1 MMFRP
6 VASVLFLCALFP
18 APVSAQ
24 DRVEPDQQR
33 PATNVSPKRP
43 SEERPSRAPEAESK
57 TNVRIELTISDYT
70 GTGAPQKKIVSMI
83 VADGMMGR
91 IRSVRSPNSPTL
103 NVDAQPR
110 MTGADQIRL
119 QLTLEYTPPMSEK
132 PSDRGTPINE
142 FVTVLLQNSKPL
154 VISQA
159 ADPSIDRKVTVEV
172 TATVL
177 K

>member
-1 MMFRP
+1 MFRS
-6 VASVLFLCALFP
+6 VAVVLFLSTLLPATAL
-18 APVSAQ
+18 AQ
-24 DRVEPDQQR
+24 DGAEPDQQSR
-33 PATNVSPKRP
+33 PSTNVSPKRP
-43 SEERPSRAPEAESK
+43 SDESRRSPAVEPKA
-57 TNVRIELTISDYT
+57 NVRIELTIADST
-70 GTGAPQKKIVSMI
+70 GTGTPQKKAVSMI

-110 MTGADQIRL
+110 IGASDQIRL
-119 QLTLEYTPPMSEK
+119 QLTLEYTPPISEK

-142 FVTVLLQNSKPL
+142 FVTVLLQSGKPL

>member
-1 MMFRP
+1 MMFQP
-6 VASVLFLCALFP
+6 VAILCLLSALLPTSALPQDP
-18 APVSAQ
+18 A
-24 DRVEPDQQR
+24 EPGQQR
-33 PATNVSPKRP
+33 PSTNVSPKRP
-43 SEERPSRAPEAESK
+43 PEESRRSPDPEPKA
-57 TNVRIELTISDYT
+57 NVRVELTISDYT
-70 GTGAPQKKIVSMI
+70 GTGAPEKKAVSMI
-83 VADGMMGR
+83 VADGMTGR

-110 MTGADQIRL
+110 IGASDQIRV
-119 QLTLEYTPPMSEK
+119 QLTLEYTPPVSEK
-132 PSDRGTPINE
+132 SRGTPINE
-142 FVTVLLQNSKPL
+142 FVTVLLQNGKPL